1 MKLSPHI
8 LAVSLALSVATSACA
23 NVTTFAP
30 PEYLAWLDDLKK
42 EMVDRGISQKTI
54 DTVYA
59 QDFYHPDPEVVKI
72 DRKQVEFALTSTDY
86 LNRVVNKTRVEQA
99 R

>member
-1 MKLSPHI
+1 MI
-8 LAVSLALSVATSACA
+8 ADLA
-23 NVTTFAP
+23 
-30 PEYLAWLDDLKK
+30 
-42 EMVDRGISQKTI
+42 KTI

-99 R
+99 RKRYREVFLCWNR

>member
-59 QDFYHPDPEVVKI
+59 QDFTIWILK
-72 DRKQVEFALTSTDY
+72 S
-86 LNRVVNKTRVEQA
+86 
-99 R
+99 